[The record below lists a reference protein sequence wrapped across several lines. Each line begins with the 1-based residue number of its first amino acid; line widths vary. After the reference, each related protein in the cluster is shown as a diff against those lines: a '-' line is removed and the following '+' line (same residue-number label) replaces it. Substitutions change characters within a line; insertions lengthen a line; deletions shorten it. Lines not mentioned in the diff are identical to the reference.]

1 MPFLDDL
8 KVKIFSDC
16 ASIDGM
22 LAMYA
27 NPLIQGFTTNPT
39 LMRKAGVADYEAFGR
54 AILRA
59 IPDKPVSLEV
69 FADDLTEMEAQA
81 LTLASWG
88 ANVVVKVPVTNTRG
102 QFTGPILR
110 SLSQQGIVLNVT
122 AVLTLAQVRQ
132 IFAVL
137 APLTPAI
144 VSIFAGR
151 IADTG
156 IDPVPIMAE
165 ALRILAPFS
174 KAELLWASAREILN
188 LFQADQIGCH
198 IITATPEVLAKLS
211 LVGRD
216 LDQYSLETIKMFY
229 DDSVAAGYTIDT
241 TVGVAR

>member
-1 MPFLDDL
+1 
-8 KVKIFSDC
+8 
-16 ASIDGM
+16 
-22 LAMYA
+22 
-27 NPLIQGFTTNPT
+27 
-39 LMRKAGVADYEAFGR
+39 
-54 AILRA
+54 
-59 IPDKPVSLEV
+59 
-69 FADDLTEMEAQA
+69 MEAQA

-132 IFAVL
+132 IVAVL
-137 APLTPAI
+137 APPTPAI

-165 ALRILAPFS
+165 ALRILAPLS
-174 KAELLWASAREILN
+174 KAELLWASPREILN

-229 DDSVAAGYTIDT
+229 DDSAAAGYTIDT

>member
-1 MPFLDDL
+1 MPFLEDL
-8 KVKIFSDC
+8 KIKIFPTVR
-16 ASIDGM
+16 ASTECSHSTPIPSSRVHDQ
-22 LAMYA
+22 
-27 NPLIQGFTTNPT
+27 PH
-39 LMRKAGVADYEAFGR
+39 ADAKGWSRRLRNFRR

-59 IPDKPVSLEV
+59 IPDKPISLEV

-88 ANVVVKVPVTNTRG
+88 ANVVVKVPVTNTKG
-102 QFTGPILR
+102 QLTGPILR
-110 SLSQQGIVLNVT
+110 SLSQQGILLNVT

-132 IFAVL
+132 IVAVL

-151 IADTG
+151 IADMG

-165 ALRILAPFS
+165 ALRILAPLS
-174 KAELLWASAREILN
+174 KAEFLWASPRELLN

-216 LDQYSLETIKMFY
+216 LDQYSLQTVKMFY
-229 DDSVAAGYTIDT
+229 DDSAAAGYTIDT
-241 TVGVAR
+241 TVDVAK